1 MVFKSG
7 FPVRILV
14 LTVSLF
20 LFGIGCMTYP
30 HRYDEDCNSASYASC
45 GGYRGYYSPYG
56 FQNQY
61 GYPGYYRQYPRYYN
75 NNGGGSHHNPF
86 HVPSGRY
93 HNLGRPSKW
102 RL

>member
-1 MVFKSG
+1 MLIKSR
-7 FPVRILV
+7 FAIRILP
-14 LTVSLF
+14 LTISVF

-30 HRYDEDCNSASYASC
+30 HRYDEDCTAAGSDAC

-61 GYPGYYRQYPRYYN
+61 GYPRYYRQYPRYY

-102 RL
+102 KL